1 MSEHAK
7 HQLISQIVSTIIS
20 KPYIEVNISKETKEI
35 GITDRKTNS
44 YVSLPELI
52 NYLNNN
58 IK

>member
-1 MSEHAK
+1 MNDSPK
-7 HQLISQIVSTIIS
+7 YQLISQIVSTIIS

-44 YVSLPELI
+44 YITLHELI
-52 NYLNNN
+52 NYLTYN